1 MGSVHCG
8 LNFGVANGLLINS
21 VGITSLI
28 SVSGK
33 FGEFSVAKKDFE
45 GALGWSLKAE
55 GLCKGTVCI
64 PARVLKGLTD
74 GVSIDLVEF
83 ARVTNQNIVVD
94 QERKIAALG
103 EHADTRSEA
112 MTTLDAPDF
121 TLPDIHGK
129 QISFSDF
136 NRRKRLLLAWSS
148 W

>member
-1 MGSVHCG
+1 MSLGLIVNHTGEIAQAEVGSEFG
-8 LNFGVANGLLINS
+8 QFAIPLN
-21 VGITSLI
+21 
-28 SVSGK
+28 
-33 FGEFSVAKKDFE
+33 DFE
-45 GALGWSLKAE
+45 IITGWKLKPQ
-55 GLCKGTVCI
+55 GLCIDQICVAVRDPKS
-64 PARVLKGLTD
+64 LTNQTE
-74 GVSIDLVEF
+74 IDIVEF
-83 ARVTNQNIVVD
+83 ARITNQNIVVD
-94 QERKIAALG
+94 HVRKIAALG

>member
-1 MGSVHCG
+1 MSLGLIVNHAGEIAHAEVGSEFG
-8 LNFGVANGLLINS
+8 QFAIPLN
-21 VGITSLI
+21 
-28 SVSGK
+28 
-33 FGEFSVAKKDFE
+33 DFE
-45 GALGWSLKAE
+45 IITGWKLKPE
-55 GLCKGTVCI
+55 GLCIDQICVAVRDPKS
-64 PARVLKGLTD
+64 LTNQTE
-74 GVSIDLVEF
+74 IDLVEF